1 MAFIQGTS
9 ITTPMVLKA
18 SYHEGLHGIQGD
30 PEALRDIGIPVGS
43 DDFERHV
50 TSGHEVRRVLTQGLG
65 KMCGDC
71 CITIQPGKAC
81 AHMRLDEQ
89 GKPNILG

>member
-1 MAFIQGTS
+1 ML
-9 ITTPMVLKA
+9 MA
-18 SYHEGLHGIQGD
+18 SYYEGLRGMQGD
-30 PEALRDIGIPVGS
+30 PEALRDIGIPVGP
-43 DDFERHV
+43 DDFDRHV
-50 TSGHEVRRVLTQGLG
+50 SSAQEVRETLAQGLG

-89 GKPNILG
+89 GKPKILG

>member
-9 ITTPMVLKA
+9 ITTPKALRA
-18 SYHEGLHGIQGD
+18 SYYEGLGGIQGD
-30 PEALRDIGIPVGS
+30 PEVLRDMGIPVGS

-50 TSGHEVRRVLTQGLG
+50 ASGQTVRKMLANGLG

-71 CITIQPGKAC
+71 CVTIQPDEAC
-81 AHMRLDEQ
+81 SHMRLDEQ
-89 GKPNILG
+89 GKPKILG